1 MLFFRVL
8 RFPLSVSFH
17 QSSELIF
24 IYMLILPEEQTGE
37 AWEPYKSNGLSEIGE
52 HWAEEILS
60 FCLKA

>member
-52 HWAEEILS
+52 H
-60 FCLKA
+60 